1 MRRSAPET
9 VETSGQ
15 DSFVDVVT
23 NLVGIM
29 IVLVII
35 VGVKVKHVW
44 VDPAGAKA
52 VPSDAAHADPAVG
65 LAALQS
71 TAAAIEGD
79 VRRTGEQMTRMDQE
93 LAARAIEREE
103 LATLVAAGKRE
114 LADRRGHLE
123 AGTQAAFD
131 LKQQLAALFE
141 QLGESQKELDQVAN
155 DHPPPVELKHF
166 MTPISRTVFGKEVHF
181 RLAKGRIAYVPI
193 DELLDMAK
201 SSLHKEL
208 PELSSPA
215 AITEHE
221 QTAGPFLGFEMRY
234 SLEIEPAGQGHVA
247 VRLREA
253 QFVPAAGEP
262 GEMLADALQP
272 TSEFRRHLAEHDPSQ
287 TTATIWVYPE
297 GFTDFRA
304 IKDELYRLG
313 YATAARP
320 LPTGA
325 NVSGSADHGTR
336 SAAQ

>member
-1 MRRSAPET
+1 MRRAQPET

-44 VDPAGAKA
+44 VDPASAKGA
-52 VPSDAAHADPAVG
+52 PPDAAHAEPAAA
-65 LAALQS
+65 LATLQS
-71 TAAAIEGD
+71 TATAIEGD
-79 VRRTGEQMTRMDQE
+79 VQRTGEQVLRMDQE
-93 LAARAIEREE
+93 LAARGIEREE
-103 LATLVAAGKRE
+103 LATLVAAGRRE
-114 LADRRGHLE
+114 LADRRSHLD
-123 AGTQAAFD
+123 AGTQADFD
-131 LKQQLAALFE
+131 LKQQLAALWA
-141 QLGESQKELDQVAN
+141 QLNESKTELNQVEN
-155 DHPPPVELKHF
+155 DHPPPVELRHF

-181 RLAKGRIAYVPI
+181 RIASGRIAYVPL

-201 SSLHKEL
+201 SNLHKEL
-208 PELSSPA
+208 PELNSPA

-221 QTAGPFLGFEMRY
+221 QIAGPFLGFEMRY
-234 SLEIEPAGQGHVA
+234 NLEIEPAGAGRA
-247 VRLREA
+247 SVRLREA
-253 QFVPAAGEP
+253 EFVPSGGEP
-262 GEMLADALQP
+262 GETFAAALQP
-272 TSEFRRHLAEHDPSQ
+272 TSDFRRHLAEHDPSQ

-297 GFTDFRA
+297 GFADFRT

>member
-1 MRRSAPET
+1 
-9 VETSGQ
+9 
-15 DSFVDVVT
+15 
-23 NLVGIM
+23 
-29 IVLVII
+29 
-35 VGVKVKHVW
+35 VKHVW
-44 VDPAGAKA
+44 VDPSAAKD
-52 VPSDAAHADPAVG
+52 VPPDAAHPDPAAA
-65 LAALQS
+65 LATLQS
-71 TAAAIEGD
+71 TAGAIEGD
-79 VRRTGEQMTRMDQE
+79 IRRTGEQVLRLDQE
-93 LAARAIEREE
+93 LAVRGIEREQ
-103 LATLVAAGKRE
+103 LATLVAAANRE

-123 AGTQAAFD
+123 AGSRAEFD
-131 LKQQLAALFE
+131 LKQQLAALAA
-141 QLGESQKELDQVAN
+141 QLGESRQDLDRIEN
-155 DHPPPVELKHF
+155 DHPPAVELRHF

-181 RLAKGRIAYVPI
+181 RLSNGRIAYVPL

-234 SLEIEPAGQGHVA
+234 SLEIEPAGAGRVS

-253 QFVPAAGEP
+253 QFVPTGAEP
-262 GEMLADALQP
+262 GEPLADALKP
-272 TSEFRRHLAEHDPSQ
+272 TSEFRRHLAEHDASQ

-297 GFTDFRA
+297 GFTDFRT